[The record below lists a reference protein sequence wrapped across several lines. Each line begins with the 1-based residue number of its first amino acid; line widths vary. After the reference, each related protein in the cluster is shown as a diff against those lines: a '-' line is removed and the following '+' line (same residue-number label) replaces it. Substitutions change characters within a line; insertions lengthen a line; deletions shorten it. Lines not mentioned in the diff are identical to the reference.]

1 MIDIIQA
8 LQQRNPTLGSY
19 VLVLRADS
27 RARDAADPTRLTTEA
42 EAWLAEQAPGAK
54 FSQETVLLAP
64 YPGAMP
70 AERQVAVMAF
80 ADARH
85 LAAFA
90 THWTV
95 DPEPED
101 EAPTSEVTEG
111 PGPEERS

>member
-8 LQQRNPTLGSY
+8 LQQRNPTLGPY

-27 RARDAADPTRLTTEA
+27 RARDTSDPTRLTAEA
-42 EAWLAEQAPGAK
+42 EAWLAEKAPGAK

-64 YPGAMP
+64 YPGGMP

-90 THWTV
+90 THWTA

-101 EAPTSEVTEG
+101 TTSEVAEG
-111 PGPEERS
+111 SGPEGRS

>member
-8 LQQRNPTLGSY
+8 LQQRNPTLGPY

-27 RARDAADPTRLTTEA
+27 RARDAADPTQLTPEA
-42 EAWLAEQAPGAK
+42 EAWIAEKAPGAK

-64 YPGAMP
+64 YPGGMP

-80 ADARH
+80 VDARH

-90 THWTV
+90 TQWTV

-101 EAPTSEVTEG
+101 EASEVAEG
-111 PGPEERS
+111 PGPEGRS

>member
-8 LQQRNPTLGSY
+8 LQQRNPTLGPY

-27 RARDAADPTRLTTEA
+27 RARAVDDPSRLTPEA
-42 EAWLAEQAPGAK
+42 EAWLAERAPGAK

-70 AERQVAVMAF
+70 ADRVVAVMAF
-80 ADARH
+80 ADARQ

-90 THWTV
+90 THWTG
-95 DPEPED
+95 EPEMPDD
-101 EAPTSEVTEG
+101 EAA
-111 PGPEERS
+111 

>member
-8 LQQRNPTLGSY
+8 LQQRNPTLGPY
-19 VLVLRADS
+19 VLVLRADA
-27 RARDAADPTRLTTEA
+27 RARDAGDPNRLTPEA
-42 EAWLAEQAPGAK
+42 DAWLAERAPGAK

-70 AERQVAVMAF
+70 ADRVVAVMAF
-80 ADARH
+80 ADARQ

-95 DPEPED
+95 DPEPPED
-101 EAPTSEVTEG
+101 EAA
-111 PGPEERS
+111 